1 MFRNVFRSASLPWV
15 ASTGGC
21 CNTVVIQPCRC
32 MFIGVPD
39 MFCFMFSM
47 RSLGAICYNL
57 YSLFKEADSETLVP
71 DAAVVGTVS
80 RLAPGL
86 APGLAPMGLA
96 PARG

>member
-1 MFRNVFRSASLPWV
+1 MSGNYVLLGLLHSQMV

-21 CNTVVIQPCRC
+21 CNTVVMQPCRC

-39 MFCFMFSM
+39 MFCFMFFM

-80 RLAPGL
+80 RLGSTSTVLGPGHL
-86 APGLAPMGLA
+86 
-96 PARG
+96 